1 MSQLIISMGK
11 TSYLIAEVVGFFNYE
26 QYPLYYNHKS
36 FETLKE
42 TREKNQLEPINT
54 ISMICTND
62 SFTSNKQA
70 VEDWLKAQH
79 LNIDLQFHILNQL
92 KDISSAEDAR
102 IMRNLIYS
110 LVYNCY
116 KQGNSNKLYLCLS
129 GGRKTMSSD
138 IQQAA
143 YLFGCKAMIHIL
155 AEGDVSFNLSAAP
168 EDIEPAVIN
177 KINPVLYQ
185 KDIPASK
192 LAELIEEEK
201 VYFPEPKIKGNEYI
215 YSDSETKFLNQVE
228 ELQTKQ
234 DNLTINYYTK
244 LRYSEPSSN
253 FQILHLLNPK
263 KIQELKNNYINGI
276 DNIKQDLNW
285 LYKLPKTD
293 LHCHLGGFADT
304 EGLIKI
310 AIANL
315 KYSGNTLEEKK
326 LERSTINA
334 IQKND
339 LNKLKAIWKTISTRE
354 NKVRWLL
361 VSLYLRCFEGKE
373 KLLEQVIWNNLLQE
387 DNFVDIGLENYE
399 EIGDFQGSSL
409 LQTEEAL
416 REICH
421 QLKDD
426 AKKNNLRYKEL
437 RCSPCNYTNKLKAT
451 EVVEILYDELIDEEC
466 VFRLII
472 IGSRHKSQRILKEH
486 IDLCKNIKREN
497 GKISDFICGFDLAG
511 PEEKTTLSLREKILP
526 LLEDC
531 IRITIHSGE
540 TTSVKNIWEAVYNL
554 NADRIGH
561 GLYLQDDE
569 NLMLKLKENKTAIEL
584 CPSSNFQI
592 NSYRDYSIN
601 STSKMRIYPLKQ
613 YLQKGIKACIC
624 SDDPGISRTDISK
637 EYLKAAKMTKGGL
650 SKWNILTIIRN
661 GFVGSFQTRENKQ
674 KLISEA
680 EKDIMKLV

>member
-1 MSQLIISMGK
+1 
-11 TSYLIAEVVGFFNYE
+11 
-26 QYPLYYNHKS
+26 
-36 FETLKE
+36 
-42 TREKNQLEPINT
+42 
-54 ISMICTND
+54 
-62 SFTSNKQA
+62 
-70 VEDWLKAQH
+70 
-79 LNIDLQFHILNQL
+79 
-92 KDISSAEDAR
+92 
-102 IMRNLIYS
+102 
-110 LVYNCY
+110 
-116 KQGNSNKLYLCLS
+116 
-129 GGRKTMSSD
+129 
-138 IQQAA
+138 
-143 YLFGCKAMIHIL
+143 
-155 AEGDVSFNLSAAP
+155 
-168 EDIEPAVIN
+168 
-177 KINPVLYQ
+177 
-185 KDIPASK
+185 
-192 LAELIEEEK
+192 
-201 VYFPEPKIKGNEYI
+201 
-215 YSDSETKFLNQVE
+215 VE

-373 KLLEQVIWNNLLQE
+373 ILLEQVIWNNLLQE

-613 YLQKGIKACIC
+613 YLRKGIKACIC

-661 GFVGSFQTRENKQ
+661 GFVSSFQTRENKQ

>member
-1 MSQLIISMGK
+1 
-11 TSYLIAEVVGFFNYE
+11 
-26 QYPLYYNHKS
+26 
-36 FETLKE
+36 
-42 TREKNQLEPINT
+42 
-54 ISMICTND
+54 
-62 SFTSNKQA
+62 
-70 VEDWLKAQH
+70 
-79 LNIDLQFHILNQL
+79 
-92 KDISSAEDAR
+92 
-102 IMRNLIYS
+102 
-110 LVYNCY
+110 
-116 KQGNSNKLYLCLS
+116 
-129 GGRKTMSSD
+129 
-138 IQQAA
+138 
-143 YLFGCKAMIHIL
+143 
-155 AEGDVSFNLSAAP
+155 
-168 EDIEPAVIN
+168 
-177 KINPVLYQ
+177 
-185 KDIPASK
+185 
-192 LAELIEEEK
+192 
-201 VYFPEPKIKGNEYI
+201 
-215 YSDSETKFLNQVE
+215 VE

-472 IGSRHKSQRILKEH
+472 IGSRHKTQRILKEH

-661 GFVGSFQTRENKQ
+661 GFVSSFQTRENNQ